1 VVDNKPGAAG
11 LIAGE
16 AVVKA
21 APDGMTA
28 LLGTTSTMLTNKY
41 LYQKTAYDPLTDLTP
56 LVRVCL
62 APIALV
68 VTADAPARNMQE
80 FMAWIRANKGRL
92 SYGSYGIGSH
102 GQLACSTL
110 SDIAGADMSHV
121 AYKGEAPMV
130 QDLLGGQIK
139 IGMGSLLSLKAHID
153 AGKLRALA
161 MTGPRH
167 AVTPSSASARPA
179 PAAKPRA
186 GAPETAA
193 KTLAPRV
200 AIARP
205 AAAPA
210 ATVQPEAAAPPATAR
225 PVRPMLAFAALG
237 LPISRSFWGGETRA
251 SYTQRMNLALQQAGR
266 EVLRMDA
273 RGLELGQTAFNTW
286 WNESGQHPRS
296 RELCDSA
303 PAPHALLSARVE
315 SPTTSSSAESAYWPE
330 LKMRLYVCANQRLY
344 RQQKTL
350 SPQNDDVWPFAT
362 ELNSEIE
369 RFMRTYR
376 GDLTE

>member
-1 VVDNKPGAAG
+1 MAHDTPLARCSRRQLLAMAAAAAAAGPLHAQPQAGFATRPVRVVVPFAAGGATDVITRVLGEHMARRFGQPVVVDNKPGAAG

-16 AVVKA
+16 AVVKS

-68 VTADAPARNMQE
+68 VTADVPARNMQE

-161 MTGPRH
+161 MTGPRRVPLLPDVPTF
-167 AVTPSSASARPA
+167 AE
-179 PAAKPRA
+179 A
-186 GAPETAA
+186 GYPQDA
-193 KTLAPRV
+193 LALV
-200 AIARP
+200 GWLAIAGPKGMP
-205 AAAPA
+205 AQVARQWAEAANQAVASRDGMARIIA
-210 ATVQPEAAAPPATAR
+210 AGFVPVDDDTPEKFARLWAQEAPVWGRLLQAAGVQPT
-225 PVRPMLAFAALG
+225 
-237 LPISRSFWGGETRA
+237 
-251 SYTQRMNLALQQAGR
+251 
-266 EVLRMDA
+266 
-273 RGLELGQTAFNTW
+273 
-286 WNESGQHPRS
+286 
-296 RELCDSA
+296 
-303 PAPHALLSARVE
+303 
-315 SPTTSSSAESAYWPE
+315 
-330 LKMRLYVCANQRLY
+330 
-344 RQQKTL
+344 
-350 SPQNDDVWPFAT
+350 
-362 ELNSEIE
+362 
-369 RFMRTYR
+369 
-376 GDLTE
+376 